1 MEELILKSLQ
11 EIANQLEKINE
22 KTANNSFIPISKKDI
37 QRKYGLSDKIMRDMF
52 NDPKFPAQRQGKEDM
67 ATMKAVEEYFSVRHE
82 RN

>member
-1 MEELILKSLQ
+1 MEELILKTLQ
-11 EIANQLEKINE
+11 EIANQLQKINE
-22 KTANNSFIPISKKDI
+22 KTANNSFVPISRKDI

-52 NDPKFPAQRQGKEDM
+52 NDPDFPAQRQGKEDM